1 MTPISLSQVITCAP
15 FVPVMMVSL
24 ALAPQ
29 DCARQPG
36 SSAALS
42 VSVGTVARVSVTGRT
57 AVDELSLLRAAA
69 AGDEA
74 AFGELVEMHRA
85 GLRAHCYRMLGS
97 LHDAEDALQ
106 DALLRAW
113 RGLAGFEGRSSV
125 RGWLYAI
132 ATNAAIDVTR
142 HRARR
147 ELPVSFGPAAGPGA
161 DMDEAVLDPIWIEPF
176 PDRLLPAEPAL
187 PEASYEQRE
196 AIEIA
201 FVVALQA
208 LPAQQRAVFLLR
220 EVLGFSAA
228 EIAGQL
234 GTSVASVT
242 SLLQRARARVQRT
255 GPATSQQATL
265 RALGDQRIRQT
276 VRQYADALERG
287 DADRLI
293 TMLTRDA
300 TWSMPPI
307 PTWFS
312 GHDRIRE
319 FLLRWP
325 LTDTWMHAP
334 VRCNGQLALGCYLFD
349 DETGNF
355 EPAVIDVLTMAD
367 GGISAITAFMSTDMF
382 RQPAAAG
389 GFTGPELFGLVGLP
403 AVPEATAAED

>member
-1 MTPISLSQVITCAP
+1 
-15 FVPVMMVSL
+15 
-24 ALAPQ
+24 
-29 DCARQPG
+29 
-36 SSAALS
+36 
-42 VSVGTVARVSVTGRT
+42 VTGRT
-57 AVDELSLLRAAA
+57 ALDELSLLRAAA

-74 AFGELVEMHRA
+74 AFGELVETHRA

-142 HRARR
+142 HRSRR
-147 ELPVSFGPAAGPGA
+147 ELPVSFGPSAGPGS

-176 PDRLLPAEPAL
+176 PDRLLPAEPTL

-234 GTSVASVT
+234 DTSVAAVT

-255 GPATSQQATL
+255 VPASQQATL
-265 RALGDQRIRQT
+265 RALGDQRIRET
-276 VRQYADALERG
+276 VQQYADALERG

-293 TMLTRDA
+293 AMLTRDA
-300 TWSMPPI
+300 TWSMPPV

-325 LTDTWMHAP
+325 LNDTWMHVP
-334 VRCNGQLALGCYLFD
+334 VSCNGQLAVACYLFD
-349 DETGNF
+349 PEAGEY

-367 GGISAITAFMSTDMF
+367 DRISAITAFMSADMISS
-382 RQPAAAG
+382 PAAGSLFAG
-389 GFTGPELFGLVGLP
+389 AELFGMFGLP
-403 AVPEATAAED
+403 AVPESPVAPG

>member
-1 MTPISLSQVITCAP
+1 VA
-15 FVPVMMVSL
+15 
-24 ALAPQ
+24 
-29 DCARQPG
+29 
-36 SSAALS
+36 
-42 VSVGTVARVSVTGRT
+42 VGTVARVSLSGRT

-74 AFGELVEMHRA
+74 AFGELVETHRA

-113 RGLAGFEGRSSV
+113 RGLSGFEGRSSV

-132 ATNAAIDVTR
+132 ATNAAIDLTR
-142 HRARR
+142 HRSRR
-147 ELPVSFGPAAGPGA
+147 ELPVSFGPSAGPGA

-176 PDRLLPAEPAL
+176 PDRLLPAEPAR

-234 GTSVASVT
+234 GTSVAAAT
-242 SLLQRARARVQRT
+242 SLLQRARARVQRSM
-255 GPATSQQATL
+255 PASSQQATL
-265 RALGDQRIRQT
+265 RALGDQRIRET

-293 TMLTRDA
+293 AMLTRDA
-300 TWSMPPI
+300 TWSMPPV

-325 LTDTWMHAP
+325 LNDTWMHVP
-334 VRCNGQLALGCYLFD
+334 VSCNGQQAVACYLFD
-349 DETGNF
+349 PHAGAF
-355 EPAVIDVLTMAD
+355 QPAVIDVLTMAD
-367 GGISAITAFMSTDMF
+367 DGISAITAFMSADMISS
-382 RQPAAAG
+382 PAAATLFDG
-389 GFTGPELFGLVGLP
+389 AELFGMFGLP
-403 AVPEATAAED
+403 ALPESPTSRG